1 MKTAENIKAI
11 LASQKQSLIQ
21 DSRLYGSIIQNSLMH
36 SSLQRV
42 EEMRSYQ
49 QGIVDQANH
58 QEFKAKEL
66 KCLSCP
72 NVLSC
77 SSKC

>member
-11 LASQKQSLIQ
+11 LDSQKQSLIQ
-21 DSRLYGSIIQNSLMH
+21 DSRLYGSIIENSLMH

-42 EEMRSYQ
+42 EEMRTHQ
-49 QGIVDQANH
+49 KGIVDQANH
-58 QEFKAKEL
+58 QEFKSKEQ
-66 KCLSCP
+66 KCLNCTS
-72 NVLSC
+72 VLSC